1 MAETQVQIPAKT
13 LIVEKYD
20 YGFRFFAEGSK
31 TSWFVKQHDTKP
43 GLFVL
48 VEEDDRQ
55 AVKIDDVSYL
65 YINVSGL
72 CELYVW
78 IITQPSQAVETIT
91 GKAMKIDKVL
101 IEDYSEKIKDGFE
114 TCSFKHMIEPKDW
127 E

>member
-1 MAETQVQIPAKT
+1 MAETQVVIPAKT

-31 TSWFVKQHDTKP
+31 TSWFIKQHDTKP

-55 AVKIDDVSYL
+55 AVKIEDISYL
-65 YINVSGL
+65 YLNVSGL

-78 IITQPSQAVETIT
+78 IITQPSQAVEAIT
-91 GKAMKIDKVL
+91 GEAMKIDKVL
-101 IEDYSEKIKDGFE
+101 IEDYSEKTDGFE